1 MRLRGR
7 SKGAT
12 PDAAA
17 AAESL
22 PGTTTGGVQS
32 PAGMDRDAASGAA
45 EIAAGKGPEKAPKG
59 AGGKSSKASATKASA
74 TKAPGAKAS
83 GAKSS
88 GVKQIS
94 LALQGGGAHGA
105 FTWGVVD
112 RLLQEDRLVISG
124 ISGTSAGAMN
134 AVVLASGLAKGDRE
148 QARGALTQFWRDV
161 SRDGRM
167 SPLQRSAF
175 DRLMGNWS
183 LAKNPAYLA
192 MEVATRF
199 FSPYDFNPLNINP
212 LREII
217 DAHVDFEAIRASDV
231 KVFISAT
238 NVHTG
243 RARIFGHTEMTADAV
258 MASACLPF
266 LFQAVEI
273 DGVPYWDGGYMGNP
287 PLFPLY
293 EKADADDILLVQI
306 NPVVREQTPRT
317 AAEIQ
322 NRINEITFNASLLSQ
337 LRAIDHATQL
347 IENGL
352 LTRWTLGGSGYRRV
366 RLHRIGTD
374 QLVDFDLSSKLNA
387 EWAFLQHLRDVGRKA
402 AEDFLAAHFDDLG
415 KRSTLD
421 LRLELAD

>member
-1 MRLRGR
+1 MNLRG
-7 SKGAT
+7 GAK
-12 PDAAA
+12 A
-17 AAESL
+17 
-22 PGTTTGGVQS
+22 GG
-32 PAGMDRDAASGAA
+32 PAASDTTPPGETPPGGMAGGAGGTKA
-45 EIAAGKGPEKAPKG
+45 EGAKAKGSKAKGTGKAAGAKASAKG
-59 AGGKSSKASATKASA
+59 AGGTSS
-74 TKAPGAKAS
+74 
-83 GAKSS
+83 
-88 GVKQIS
+88 VKQIS

-112 RLLQEDRLVISG
+112 RILQEDRLVISG

-167 SPLQRSAF
+167 SPIQRSAF

-192 MEVATRF
+192 MEVAARF

-243 RARIFGHTEMTADAV
+243 RARVFGHTEMTADAV

-293 EKADADDILLVQI
+293 EKVDADDIVLVQI

-347 IENGL
+347 IEQGL